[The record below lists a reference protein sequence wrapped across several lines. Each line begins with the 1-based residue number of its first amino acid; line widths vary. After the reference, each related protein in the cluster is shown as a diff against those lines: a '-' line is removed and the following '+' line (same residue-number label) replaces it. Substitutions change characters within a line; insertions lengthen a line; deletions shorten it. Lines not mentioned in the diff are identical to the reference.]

1 MRKSKRIEEVEEEV
15 SEERLNEWIQSRLVG
30 NLQRHRTPEEF
41 QELPEN
47 FKELIKGIN
56 NETYDKIYTLF
67 KNVNR
72 SLSFEYSTLS
82 VSRLLKLF
90 HFIYK
95 YYFLSY

>member
-72 SLSFEYSTLS
+72 SLHEVRES
-82 VSRLLKLF
+82 VYEWRDNTEKEG
-90 HFIYK
+90 
-95 YYFLSY
+95 